1 MNTHKTDGPMSKVD
15 RAALRALA
23 EAATPG
29 GWAHEADIREDRCG
43 KSEVVGWN
51 INSGTQEI
59 IGCEGILGDGKPDAA
74 YIAAA
79 HPAAV
84 LELLDEVARL
94 REALHLAEQFIV
106 NGCDLGFIRMP
117 DRGDPALHTLPAI
130 RAALGRP
137 GA

>member
-1 MNTHKTDGPMSKVD
+1 MTALDH
-15 RAALRALA
+15 AALHALA
-23 EAATPG
+23 EQRQSAGRCVETECPSLG
-29 GWAHEADIREDRCG
+29 QPRCSSCRCKRE
-43 KSEVVGWN
+43 
-51 INSGTQEI
+51 
-59 IGCEGILGDGKPDAA
+59 GDAITRD

-79 HPAAV
+79 SAAAV
-84 LELLDEVARL
+84 LALLDENARM

>member
-1 MNTHKTDGPMSKVD
+1 MTALDH
-15 RAALRALA
+15 AALRALA
-23 EAATPG
+23 DAATPG
-29 GWAHEADIREDRCG
+29 PWALSADGPPPDIIAGMSVVACTLPSDRTRDEDTA
-43 KSEVVGWN
+43 N
-51 INSGTQEI
+51 
-59 IGCEGILGDGKPDAA
+59 AA

-84 LELLDEVARL
+84 LALLDENARM